1 MFVRVRTCVLF
12 LFPFVA
18 AVTGIPYVRVYR
30 MMLDISTFSSKPP
43 HFQFLPSL
51 CSSSRFLFIVLL
63 FIYFFVLRDRRA
75 RATRMF
81 LKGRTPVRDRR
92 IETGD
97 RNNDSLSKLSSE
109 QFQ

>member
-18 AVTGIPYVRVYR
+18 AVTGIPYVRMYK
-30 MMLDISTFSSKPP
+30 MMLDISTFSSEPA

-51 CSSSRFLFIVLL
+51 CSSSHFLFFVLL
-63 FIYFFVLRDRRA
+63 FTYLFLLRDRRA

-81 LKGRTPVRDRR
+81 AKGRTPVRDRC

-97 RNNDSLSKLSSE
+97 RNNDSLSKLSSG
-109 QFQ
+109 QFR

>member
-18 AVTGIPYVRVYR
+18 AVTGIPYVRMYK

-43 HFQFLPSL
+43 HFQFLSSL
-51 CSSSRFLFIVLL
+51 CSSSDFLFFVL
-63 FIYFFVLRDRRA
+63 FYTYFFLLRDRRA

-81 LKGRTPVRDRR
+81 PIRDRC

-97 RNNDSLSKLSSE
+97 RNNDSLSKLSSG
-109 QFQ
+109 QFR